1 MNKGILAVL
10 IATALLIVAWVVFNP
25 REESQVTKLP
35 NEVTTQTESESETK
49 NSSDIQKADLEI
61 EKELDKMEELDNQ
74 ELSDEPLQ

>member
-74 ELSDEPLQ
+74 ELSDETLQ